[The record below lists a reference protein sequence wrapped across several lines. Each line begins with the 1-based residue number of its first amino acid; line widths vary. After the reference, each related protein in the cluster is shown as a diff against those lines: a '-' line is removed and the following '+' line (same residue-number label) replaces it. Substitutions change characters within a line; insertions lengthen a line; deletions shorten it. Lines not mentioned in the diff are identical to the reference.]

1 MILAIDVGNTNIII
15 GVIDAK
21 KTYFVERITTTIGKP
36 NLEYAVALKSILE
49 IYHIAPDQ
57 LDGAIVSSVVP
68 PLNRTI
74 LAAIRK
80 ITGLNAML
88 VGSGMK
94 TGLNILMDNPKSV
107 GSDMIVNA
115 VGALA
120 EHEPPIII
128 IEMGTATT
136 MSVIDKNGRYV
147 GGAILP
153 GLRVSLDSMSASTAQ
168 LPRISLDTPRR
179 VIGKNTIDCMRSG
192 VIFGNAAMIDGMLD
206 RIEEELGEKTS
217 IIATGGIS
225 YPATGSDG
233 SGYKLARQAGHTIV
247 TPQPSLCSLI
257 SPDPACRRMMG
268 LALRNVR
275 LTLLCDGK
283 ELFTE
288 QGEALFTHFGLSG
301 PLVLSAS
308 TYIEDIAKHRYIC
321 EFDLKPALDEKTL
334 YDRLTRDFAE
344 QGAHSVQGALA
355 KLLPNSM
362 RPVAVEK
369 WGVDPATRAAQI
381 TKEQKQALVQL
392 CKHWQVPVTALGDKE
407 HAVVTAGGVDVKEVA
422 PKTMASKLCSGLYF
436 AGEVLDVDA
445 RTGWYN
451 LQIACLTKVDVLHS
465 VLLLLCCGASRTPPP
480 TNCPEVDAGG
490 DASIAPLHRTVDKK
504 ILFIKGDKNDLCS
517 N

>member
-1 MILAIDVGNTNIII
+1 MGQEVIVQVVKEPISTKGPRLTTELSFAGRFLVLMPFGEKVNVSSKIKSSEERARLKQLIQSIKPKNF
-15 GVIDAK
+15 GVIVR
-21 KTYFVERITTTIGKP
+21 T
-36 NLEYAVALKSILE
+36 VALKSILE

-225 YPATGSDG
+225 KIVLPLCS
-233 SGYKLARQAGHTIV
+233 HTI
-247 TPQPSLCSLI
+247 
-257 SPDPACRRMMG
+257 
-268 LALRNVR
+268 
-275 LTLLCDGK
+275 
-283 ELFTE
+283 
-288 QGEALFTHFGLSG
+288 
-301 PLVLSAS
+301 
-308 TYIEDIAKHRYIC
+308 TYD
-321 EFDLKPALDEKTL
+321 
-334 YDRLTRDFAE
+334 
-344 QGAHSVQGALA
+344 GALLM
-355 KLLPNSM
+355 KGLLHLY
-362 RPVAVEK
+362 EK
-369 WGVDPATRAAQI
+369 NR
-381 TKEQKQALVQL
+381 
-392 CKHWQVPVTALGDKE
+392 
-407 HAVVTAGGVDVKEVA
+407 
-422 PKTMASKLCSGLYF
+422 
-436 AGEVLDVDA
+436 
-445 RTGWYN
+445 RT
-451 LQIACLTKVDVLHS
+451 
-465 VLLLLCCGASRTPPP
+465 
-480 TNCPEVDAGG
+480 E
-490 DASIAPLHRTVDKK
+490 
-504 ILFIKGDKNDLCS
+504 
-517 N
+517 